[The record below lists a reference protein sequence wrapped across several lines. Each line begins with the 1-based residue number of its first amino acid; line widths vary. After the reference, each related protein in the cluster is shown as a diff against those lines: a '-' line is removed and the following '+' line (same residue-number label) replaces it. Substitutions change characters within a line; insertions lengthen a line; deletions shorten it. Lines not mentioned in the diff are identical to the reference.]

1 MTNLNLEN
9 KNYISYEYLAG
20 TFDKR
25 ADSCLQCLRLF
36 KPNTKVKVKT
46 ARLVEFEGEIK
57 SLEKIKNYLIN
68 PVEMQEKNLNIL
80 KYNEEININKD
91 EKFDD
96 FCTLNLRELKDFLI
110 VQGLAISIDD
120 LVHIQK
126 YFRDTEKR
134 NPSKTEIMV
143 LDTYWSDHCRHST
156 FETNLE
162 NITIKDELFKDEIE
176 EVFARYLELRKELKR
191 SDKPKT
197 LMDLATIF
205 ARYQKK
211 IGLLEDLEKSNEINA
226 CSIVIDVKVGTKSE
240 KIEKWLLMFKNETHN
255 HPTEIEPF
263 GGASTCVGGAIRDP
277 LSGRAYV
284 YQALR
289 ISGAGDITQDFSKT
303 LNQKLPQEKISKEAA
318 LGFSSYGNQ
327 IGVATSFIEEIF
339 HDGYVA
345 KRMEVGAVVG
355 AVKQADVS
363 RLEPENGDLVVLL
376 GGETGRD
383 GVGGASGSS
392 KGHDENSLL
401 NCSCEVQKG
410 NAPMERKIQRLFKN
424 PKASKLIKKANDFG
438 AGGVCVAVG
447 ELAPSLEIYLDKV
460 FTKYKGL
467 SPRELALSESQERM
481 AVLLAPSDL
490 EIFLSLV
497 ENENLQASVIA
508 KVTDSKRLIMKYK
521 EKIYFDIKRDFIDTN
536 GIRQNQDVVIDK
548 NTDENQKQKN
558 PFEKEIL
565 GSSLKE
571 KIFSLLQSQN
581 VASLQGM
588 NDMFDFSIGRTSV
601 LAPFGGKYQL
611 SKSQASVHKIPS
623 SDFTKTCSLLSYGF
637 NPDISKYSPFLGS
650 QYALIQSLA
659 NLVSSGG
666 DYKKARLSFQEYFEK
681 LEKNPSRWGKVS
693 ASLLGALKA
702 QEEFGTPA
710 IGGKDSMSG
719 SFKDLNVPPTLI
731 SFAVATEETDNII
744 SSDFKECEANIYL
757 VKAKSLEKNKP
768 NYSQLKDNFLKIY
781 QANLENK
788 ILSAGALSFGGL
800 VRALLNM
807 SFGSKVAFEINS
819 EELFDLNIGGIL
831 IQSKEELDFG
841 IKLGKTSLVNKKN
854 GIKIN
859 NEIFNLDELIKI
871 HNIRYEKL
879 YPKHEVKTKQF
890 DKNKFEELLAKNT
903 DEKLNSQN
911 LKAKKTYLKPKVLL
925 PVFSG
930 TNCEYDMQKAF
941 LKAGADV
948 EIFVFNNLDEKHI
961 KNSLE
966 ALEKK
971 IKSTQVLALSGGFS
985 LADEPDGSGKF
996 IANILKNEKIAKAIK
1011 ELLKNEGLILGI
1023 CNGFQA
1029 LIKSGLLPFEDIVSE
1044 DSPTLFR
1051 NANNRHIS
1059 KMAYTKIAS
1068 NSSPWLSSFKVGEVH
1083 NVPLS
1088 HGEGRIVLS
1097 KKDARRLFENAQ
1109 VSSLYCDEN
1118 GTLTDEANLNASD
1131 FFIESLVS
1139 KSGQIFGKMA
1149 HSERYEEGLFKN
1161 IYGNKEQ
1168 DIFKNAINYFKKEK
1182 NA

>member
-1 MTNLNLEN
+1 M
-9 KNYISYEYLAG
+9 K
-20 TFDKR
+20 
-25 ADSCLQCLRLF
+25 
-36 KPNTKVKVKT
+36 
-46 ARLVEFEGEIK
+46 FEGEVK
-57 SLEKIKNYLIN
+57 SLEKIKKYLIN
-68 PVEMQEKNLNIL
+68 PVEMQEKNLNTL
-80 KYNEEININKD
+80 EYNEDISMQVD
-91 EKFDD
+91 EKFDN
-96 FCTLNLRELKDFLI
+96 FCTHNLQELENFL
-110 VQGLAISIDD
+110 QAQNLAISIDD
-120 LVHIQK
+120 LIHIQK
-126 YFRDTEKR
+126 YFKNIEKR
-134 NPSKTEIMV
+134 SPSKTEIMV

-156 FETNLE
+156 FETNLQ
-162 NITIKDELFKDEIE
+162 NITINDELFKDEIE
-176 EVFARYLELRKELKR
+176 EVFTRYLELRKELKR
-191 SDKPKT
+191 VDKPKT

-226 CSIVIDVKVGTKSE
+226 CSIVIDVKVGIKN
-240 KIEKWLLMFKNETHN
+240 KQIEKWLLMFKNETHN

-284 YQALR
+284 YQTLR
-289 ISGAGDITQDFSKT
+289 ITGAGDITQDFSKT
-303 LNQKLPQEKISKEAA
+303 LEQKLPQEKISKEAA

-363 RLEPENGDLVVLL
+363 RLEPKDGDLVVLL

-392 KGHDENSLL
+392 KGHDEKSLST
-401 NCSCEVQKG
+401 CSCEVQKG
-410 NAPMERKIQRLFKN
+410 NAPMERKIQRLFRN

-481 AVLLAPSDL
+481 AVLLAPNDL
-490 EIFLSLV
+490 EKFLSLV
-497 ENENLQASVIA
+497 ESENLQASVIA
-508 KVTDSKRLIMKYK
+508 KVTNSKRLIMKYK
-521 EKIYFDIKRDFIDTN
+521 EKKYFDIKREFIDTN
-536 GIRQNQDVVIDK
+536 GIRQNQDVLIGE
-548 NTDENQKQKN
+548 DENRNKDKSLKKKN
-558 PFEKEIL
+558 PFKN
-565 GSSLKE
+565 SLKE
-571 KIFSLLQSQN
+571 KIFSLLQSPN
-581 VASLQGM
+581 IASLQGM

-623 SDFTKTCSLLSYGF
+623 NDFTKTCSILSYGF
-637 NPDISKYSPFLGS
+637 NPDISKYSPFLGA
-650 QYALIQSLA
+650 QYALIASLA
-659 NLVSSGG
+659 NLVASGG
-666 DYKKARLSFQEYFEK
+666 DYKKARLSFQEYFQK
-681 LEKNPSRWGKVS
+681 LDKIPSKWGKVS

-731 SFAVATEETDNII
+731 SFAITTEETDNII
-744 SSDFKECEANIYL
+744 SSDFKVCEANIYL
-757 VKAKSLEKNKP
+757 VKALSLEKNKP
-768 NYSQLKDNFLKIY
+768 NYPQLRDNFSKIY
-781 QANLENK
+781 KANLENK
-788 ILSAGALSFGGL
+788 ILSASTLSFGGL
-800 VRALLNM
+800 IGALLNM
-807 SFGSKVAFEINS
+807 SFGSKVSFNINA
-819 EELFDLNIGGIL
+819 EELFDLNIGSIV

-841 IKLGKTSLVNKKN
+841 IKLGKTSAGNELKEAKE
-854 GIKIN
+854 IRIN
-859 NEIFNLDELIKI
+859 NETFNIDELIKI

-879 YPKHEVKTKQF
+879 YPKKKIKTKVF
-890 DKNKFEELLAKNT
+890 EKNELEELLEKNAYKDAKN
-903 DEKLNSQN
+903 KN

-941 LKAGADV
+941 VRAGGEV
-948 EIFVFNNLDEKHI
+948 EIFVLNNLDEKHI
-961 KNSLE
+961 KKSLI
-966 ALEKK
+966 ALEEK
-971 IKSTQVLALSGGFS
+971 IKSTQILALSGGFS

-1029 LIKSGLLPFEDIVSE
+1029 LIKSGLLPFESKIDE

-1059 KMAYTKIAS
+1059 KMANTKIVS

-1088 HGEGRIVLS
+1088 HGEGRMVIS
-1097 KKDARRLFENAQ
+1097 KKDAKKLFENAQ
-1109 VSSLYCDEN
+1109 VSCLYCDGN
-1118 GTLTDEANLNASD
+1118 GALKDEANLNGSD

-1168 DIFKNAINYFKKEK
+1168 DIFKNAITYFKKEK
-1182 NA
+1182 NAKL